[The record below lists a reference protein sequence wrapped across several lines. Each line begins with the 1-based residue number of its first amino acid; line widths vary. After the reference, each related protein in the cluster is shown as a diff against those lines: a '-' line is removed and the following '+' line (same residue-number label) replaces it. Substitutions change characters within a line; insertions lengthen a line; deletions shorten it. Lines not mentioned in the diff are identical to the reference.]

1 MKSPV
6 KLIVFGA
13 ILAIYV
19 DWARLA
25 GDIKN
30 LISVVVVEISEQRD
44 NNTED

>member
-19 DWARLA
+19 DWVRLA
-25 GDIKN
+25 GDVKN
-30 LISVVVVEISEQRD
+30 LISVVVEEVSEQRD
-44 NNTED
+44 NNDEE